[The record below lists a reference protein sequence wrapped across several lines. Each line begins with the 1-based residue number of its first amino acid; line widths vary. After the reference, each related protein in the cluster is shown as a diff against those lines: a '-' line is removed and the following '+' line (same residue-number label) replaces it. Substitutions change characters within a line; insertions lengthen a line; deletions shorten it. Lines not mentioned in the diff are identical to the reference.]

1 MLLGTLLYALVVLV
15 TPFLHHDFTCH
26 DRTPGH
32 CPACLANPPAPRTV
46 EGVSFVP
53 LRLPDAGRIE
63 GRTPGEAPPP
73 VVRPAPGRAPPA

>member
-1 MLLGTLLYALVVLV
+1 LLLGTLLYALVILV

-32 CPACLANPPAPRTV
+32 CPACLANPPAPRAV

-63 GRTPGEAPPP
+63 GASPGEAPTLAL
-73 VVRPAPGRAPPA
+73 RPTPGRAPPA